1 MCLTCYDGA
10 WYPAVAGAQPA
21 DGGERQVCQ
30 QEGGRLHQEQVSHP
44 SWLYIYIKLSS
55 HNIPGFLCFC
65 QFCAVGW
72 SDLEEK
78 N

>member
-44 SWLYIYIKLSS
+44 SWLYILNCLLTTSQVSYVFAS
-55 HNIPGFLCFC
+55 FV
-65 QFCAVGW
+65 Q
-72 SDLEEK
+72 
-78 N
+78 

>member
-44 SWLYIYIKLSS
+44 SWLYILKCLHTISQVSYVFAS
-55 HNIPGFLCFC
+55 FV
-65 QFCAVGW
+65 Q
-72 SDLEEK
+72 
-78 N
+78 